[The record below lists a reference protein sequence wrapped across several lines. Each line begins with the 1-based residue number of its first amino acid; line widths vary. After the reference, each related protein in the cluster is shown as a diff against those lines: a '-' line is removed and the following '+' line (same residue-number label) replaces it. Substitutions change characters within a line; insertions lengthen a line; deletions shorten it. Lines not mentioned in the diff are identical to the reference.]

1 MSNQC
6 PIYGSPIDDFTY
18 MNVVRAISRGYTLR
32 RLLNV
37 RLRRGRGYHEIVK
50 RRRAKQLRRGRIRR
64 TCLKLAYQIPLA
76 ILAALG
82 IVVIIMHS
90 GDRRLFTKVEIA
102 SAGSGYN
109 LTSFEARH
117 LPAKW
122 IHRIYSA
129 LPWTD
134 IDENTRRAHLDRFQ
148 NLARELRSARND
160 LKSALARGDALAV
173 SVAQSHVTSLL
184 QERNAIRDAAEEL
197 LESAISTELTA
208 LGLNKNGDFIWPP
221 VDLRIDDTPHVLVT
235 SPRDVIQRDSVR
247 ILKPDLTEDVK
258 ERMETQIFDT
268 ADLSAVVL
276 PTGGLAS
283 FPNLVPSDYSL
294 QALLEVSAHEWLHA
308 YLIFHPL
315 GRSYWSGGDMTSL
328 NETLANL
335 VGKEIGRT
343 VYNQI
348 TGENVET
355 LEPPYMPEHVQED
368 PDTPSKFDV
377 QEFLHETRHRTDE
390 LLERGEIEEAEAYME
405 SRRLELVEN
414 GHNIRKLN
422 QAYFAFHGLYADGPS
437 STSPLARQIWELRQQ
452 STHAG
457 DLVKTL
463 QTISNY
469 EEFLALLDERSIA
482 RE

>member
-1 MSNQC
+1 
-6 PIYGSPIDDFTY
+6 
-18 MNVVRAISRGYTLR
+18 MNVLRSISRGYSLR
-32 RLLNV
+32 RLRNV
-37 RLRRGRGYHEIVK
+37 RLRRGRGYHDIVR

-64 TCLKLAYQIPLA
+64 TCLKLLYQIPLA

-90 GDRRLFTKVEIA
+90 GDRRLLTKVEMA
-102 SAGSGYN
+102 AAGYGYN

-117 LPAKW
+117 FPAKW
-122 IHRIYSA
+122 AHRIYSA

-134 IDENTRRAHLDRFQ
+134 IDESDRQAHLERYQ
-148 NLARELRSARND
+148 GLAGELRYARNEV
-160 LKSALARGDALAV
+160 KSAQAHGDSAAA
-173 SVAQSHVTSLL
+173 SVAQSHVDSLI
-184 QERNAIRDAAEEL
+184 QERDAIRDAVEEL
-197 LESAISTELTA
+197 LEAAISTELIA

-221 VDLRIDDTPHVLVT
+221 VDFRIDDTPHVLVT
-235 SPRDVIQRDSVR
+235 SPRDIIQRDSVR
-247 ILKPDLTEDVK
+247 ILEPDLTENDK
-258 ERMETQIFDT
+258 ERMESQIFDT
-268 ADLSAVVL
+268 ANLSAVIL

-308 YLIFHPL
+308 YLLFHPL

-355 LEPPYMPEHVQED
+355 LEPPYIPEPNKED
-368 PDTPSKFDV
+368 LDDVPGKFDV
-377 QEFLHETRHRTDE
+377 REFLHETRHHADE
-390 LLERGEIEEAEAYME
+390 LLEQGEIEEAEAYME
-405 SRRLELVEN
+405 SRRLQLVEN

-452 STHAG
+452 STNAG
-457 DLVKTL
+457 HLVKTL

-469 EEFLALLDERSIA
+469 DEFLTLLDDRSIA

>member
-1 MSNQC
+1 MTI
-6 PIYGSPIDDFTY
+6 PRTIF
-18 MNVVRAISRGYTLR
+18 RGYNLR
-32 RLLNV
+32 RLRNI
-37 RLRRGRGYHEIVK
+37 RAKRGRNYHDIVK

-64 TCLKLAYQIPLA
+64 ACLKLAYQIPLA

-102 SAGSGYN
+102 AAGYGYN

-117 LPAKW
+117 FPAKW

-134 IDENTRRAHLDRFQ
+134 IDEKDRRVYLDRYQ
-148 NLARELRSARND
+148 DLARELRSARNE
-160 LKSALARGDALAV
+160 LKAAQAHGDNAAA
-173 SVAQSHVTSLL
+173 SVAQADVDSLI
-184 QERNAIRDAAEEL
+184 QERNAIRDAVEEL
-197 LESAISTELTA
+197 LEAAISTELIA
-208 LGLNKNGDFIWPP
+208 LGLNKSGDFVWPP
-221 VDLRIDDTPHVLVT
+221 VDFRIDDTPHVLVT
-235 SPRDVIQRDSVR
+235 SPRDVIERASVR
-247 ILKPDLTEDVK
+247 ILKPDLTENDK
-258 ERMETQIFDT
+258 EQMETQIFDT
-268 ADLSAVVL
+268 ANLSAVVL
-276 PTGGLAS
+276 STGGLAS

-308 YLIFHPL
+308 YLLFHPL

-348 TGENVET
+348 TGESIET
-355 LEPPYMPEHVQED
+355 LEPPYIPQHDEMGHKEEFNVR
-368 PDTPSKFDV
+368 
-377 QEFLHETRHRTDE
+377 EFLHETRHQTDA
-390 LLERGEIEEAEAYME
+390 LLKQGEIEEAEAYME
-405 SRRLELVEN
+405 SRRLQLVEN
-414 GHNIRKLN
+414 GHNIRKIN

-452 STHAG
+452 STNAG
-457 DLVKTL
+457 HLVKTL

-469 EEFLALLDERSIA
+469 DEFLTLLDERSIA

>member
-1 MSNQC
+1 
-6 PIYGSPIDDFTY
+6 
-18 MNVVRAISRGYTLR
+18 MNIVRVISRGRNLR
-32 RLLNV
+32 QLRDV
-37 RLRRGRGYHEIVK
+37 RLRRGRGYHDIVK

-76 ILAALG
+76 ILVALG

-90 GDRRLFTKVEIA
+90 GDRRLLTKVEIA
-102 SAGSGYN
+102 AAGYGYN

-117 LPAKW
+117 FPAKW
-122 IHRIYSA
+122 AHRIYSA

-134 IDENTRRAHLDRFQ
+134 IDESERKAHLDRYKD
-148 NLARELRSARND
+148 LAGELRSARND
-160 LKSALARGDALAV
+160 LKSAQARGDIAAA
-173 SVAQSHVTSLL
+173 SVAQSHVDSLI
-184 QERNAIRDAAEEL
+184 QERNRIRDAVEEL
-197 LESAISTELTA
+197 LEAAISTELIA

-221 VDLRIDDTPHVLVT
+221 VDFRIDDTPHVLVT
-235 SPRDVIQRDSVR
+235 SPRDVIERDSVR
-247 ILKPDLTEDVK
+247 ILKPHLTESDK
-258 ERMETQIFDT
+258 ERMETQIFNS

-308 YLIFHPL
+308 YLLFHPL

-335 VGKEIGRT
+335 VGNEIGRT
-343 VYNQI
+343 VYNEI

-355 LEPPYMPEHVQED
+355 LEPPYIPDHDDKDSEEED
-368 PDTPSKFDV
+368 ERFDV
-377 QEFLHETRHRTDE
+377 REFLHETRHRTDE
-390 LLERGEIEEAEAYME
+390 LLEQGEIEEAEVYME

-414 GHNIRKLN
+414 GHNIRKIN
-422 QAYFAFHGLYADGPS
+422 QAYFAFHGLYADGPA

-452 STHAG
+452 STDAG
-457 DLVKTL
+457 HLVKTL

-469 EEFLALLDERSIA
+469 DEFLTLLDERSIA

>member
-1 MSNQC
+1 MT
-6 PIYGSPIDDFTY
+6 IL
-18 MNVVRAISRGYTLR
+18 RAIFRGYSLHRLR
-32 RLLNV
+32 NV
-37 RLRRGRGYHEIVK
+37 RSKRGRAYHDIVK
-50 RRRAKQLRRGRIRR
+50 RRRANQLRRGRIRR

-90 GDRRLFTKVEIA
+90 GDRRLLTKVEIA
-102 SAGSGYN
+102 AAGSGYN
-109 LTSFEARH
+109 LTYFEARH

-122 IHRIYSA
+122 AHRIYSA

-134 IDENTRRAHLDRFQ
+134 IDETERKAHLNRYQ
-148 NLARELRSARND
+148 NLASELRSARND
-160 LKSALARGDALAV
+160 LKTTLATGDAPTA
-173 SVAQSHVTSLL
+173 SVAQSSVDSLI
-184 QERNAIRDAAEEL
+184 QERNGIRDAVEEL
-197 LESAISTELTA
+197 LESAISSELIA

-221 VDLRIDDTPHVLVT
+221 VDFRIDDTPHVLVT

-247 ILKPDLTEDVK
+247 ILKPDLTEKDK

-268 ADLSAVVL
+268 ANLSAVIL

-308 YLIFHPL
+308 YLLFHPL
-315 GRSYWSGGDMTSL
+315 GRGYWSGGDMTSL

-343 VYNQI
+343 VYTKL

-355 LEPPYMPEHVQED
+355 LEPPYMPDHDEKDSEEEED
-368 PDTPSKFDV
+368 KFDV
-377 QEFLHETRHRTDE
+377 REFMHETRHHTDE
-390 LLERGEIEEAEAYME
+390 LLEQGEIEQAEAYME
-405 SRRLELVEN
+405 TRRLELVEN

-452 STHAG
+452 STDAG

-469 EEFLALLDERSIA
+469 EEFLALLDERGIA
-482 RE
+482 RD

>member
-1 MSNQC
+1 M
-6 PIYGSPIDDFTY
+6 
-18 MNVVRAISRGYTLR
+18 AIFRSIFRDHNLR
-32 RLLNV
+32 RLRNI
-37 RLRRGRGYHEIVK
+37 RAKRGRNYHDIVK

-76 ILAALG
+76 VLAALG

-90 GDRRLFTKVEIA
+90 GDRRLLTKVEIA
-102 SAGSGYN
+102 AAGHGYN
-109 LTSFEARH
+109 LTSFEVRH
-117 LPAKW
+117 FPAKW
-122 IHRIYSA
+122 AHRVYSA

-134 IDENTRRAHLDRFQ
+134 VNEEDRQAHLDRYQ
-148 NLARELRSARND
+148 DLARELRSARND
-160 LKSALARGDALAV
+160 LKSAQARGDNAAA
-173 SVAQSHVTSLL
+173 SVAQSHVDSLI
-184 QERNAIRDAAEEL
+184 QERNRIRDAVEEL
-197 LESAISTELTA
+197 LEAAISTELIS

-221 VDLRIDDTPHVLVT
+221 VDFRIDDTPHVLVT
-235 SPRDVIQRDSVR
+235 SPRNVIERDSVR
-247 ILKPDLTEDVK
+247 ILKPHLTESDK
-258 ERMETQIFDT
+258 ERMETQIFNS

-308 YLIFHPL
+308 YLLFHPL

-335 VGKEIGRT
+335 VGNEIGRT

-355 LEPPYMPEHVQED
+355 LEPPYIPDHDDKDSED
-368 PDTPSKFDV
+368 EDERFDV
-377 QEFLHETRHRTDE
+377 REFLHETRHRTDE
-390 LLERGEIEEAEAYME
+390 LLEQGEIEDAEAYME
-405 SRRLELVEN
+405 NRRLELVEN
-414 GHNIRKLN
+414 GHNIRKIN
-422 QAYFAFHGLYADGPS
+422 QAYFAFHGLYADGPA

-452 STHAG
+452 STDAG
-457 DLVKTL
+457 HLVKTL

-469 EEFLALLDERSIA
+469 DEFLTLLDERSIA

>member
-1 MSNQC
+1 MTIL
-6 PIYGSPIDDFTY
+6 P
-18 MNVVRAISRGYTLR
+18 AIFRSYSLR
-32 RLLNV
+32 RLRNV
-37 RLRRGRGYHEIVK
+37 RSKRGRVYHDVVK

-64 TCLKLAYQIPLA
+64 TCLKLVYQIPLA

-90 GDRRLFTKVEIA
+90 GDRRLLTKVEIA
-102 SAGSGYN
+102 AAGSGYN

-122 IHRIYSA
+122 VHRIYSA

-134 IDENTRRAHLDRFQ
+134 IDETERKAHLNRYQ
-148 NLARELRSARND
+148 NLASELRSARND
-160 LKSALARGDALAV
+160 LKTTLATGDAPTA
-173 SVAQSHVTSLL
+173 SVAQSSVDSLI
-184 QERNAIRDAAEEL
+184 QERNGIRDAVEEL
-197 LESAISTELTA
+197 LESAISSELIA

-221 VDLRIDDTPHVLVT
+221 VDFRIDDTPHVLVT

-247 ILKPDLTEDVK
+247 ILKPDLTENDK

-268 ADLSAVVL
+268 ANLSAVIL

-308 YLIFHPL
+308 YLLFHPL
-315 GRSYWSGGDMTSL
+315 GRGYWSGGDMTSL

-343 VYNQI
+343 VYNQL

-355 LEPPYMPEHVQED
+355 LEPPYIPDHDEKDSEEEED
-368 PDTPSKFDV
+368 KFDV
-377 QEFLHETRHRTDE
+377 REFMHETRHHTDE
-390 LLERGEIEEAEAYME
+390 LLEQGEIEQAEAYME
-405 SRRLELVEN
+405 TRRLELVEN

-437 STSPLARQIWELRQQ
+437 STSPLARQIWKLRQQ
-452 STHAG
+452 STDAG

-469 EEFLALLDERSIA
+469 EEFLALLDERGIA
-482 RE
+482 RD